1 MANLTSFLFYTV
13 ATLLAIV
20 TLIFIFLWQK
30 YNQFVILK
38 NQVKTDFA
46 DIDVQLKRRASL
58 IERLAGMVREYATH
72 EEKTMTQVAKAR
84 SMIDSSKTAQDAAKA
99 ENFLTQ
105 TLRSLAMVVE
115 AYPKLQANDGYLELQ
130 KELQGTENK
139 VATYRESYNMTV
151 LDYNNQVQTFPNLI
165 AATIF
170 QFKPESLFTAQD
182 DSSQ

>member
-1 MANLTSFLFYTV
+1 M
-13 ATLLAIV
+13 AIV
-20 TLIFIFLWQK
+20 TMVIFFLWQK

-58 IERLAGMVREYATH
+58 IERLAGLVREYATH
-72 EEKTMTQVAKAR
+72 EEKTFSQVAKAR
-84 SMIDSSKTAQDAAKA
+84 SMIDSSKSASDAAKA

-105 TLRSLAMVVE
+105 TLRSLAVVVE
-115 AYPKLQANDGYLELQ
+115 AYPKLQANEGYRNLQEELE
-130 KELQGTENK
+130 GTEDK
-139 VATYRESYNMTV
+139 IAEYREVYNQTV

-165 AATIF
+165 AATVF
-170 QFKPESLFTAQD
+170 QFRPESLFSSQN